1 MYICLQDFKKSI
13 NVLLILKLHLLS
25 VLSNNVS
32 LEYWYW
38 ILVVTSLP
46 SFLFL
51 LCVNYLVYASAFI
64 LKDAIHLTVTFFYEH
79 CRYIKEK
86 FVILMKCLINQNHLL
101 ISNISGNKL
110 GMFVAGLRYSHCHRP
125 YLSINMCAYLNS
137 AFNHAYI
144 TCFSLFFS
152 VLLLYLLRFLKI
164 CCI

>member
-1 MYICLQDFKKSI
+1 MFCDHFMHNAHVWISWRSSFNLKCKCIYVYRILKSQ
-13 NVLLILKLHLLS
+13 LTYFSFLKLHLLN

-101 ISNISGNKL
+101 ISN
-110 GMFVAGLRYSHCHRP
+110 M
-125 YLSINMCAYLNS
+125 
-137 AFNHAYI
+137 
-144 TCFSLFFS
+144 
-152 VLLLYLLRFLKI
+152 
-164 CCI
+164 